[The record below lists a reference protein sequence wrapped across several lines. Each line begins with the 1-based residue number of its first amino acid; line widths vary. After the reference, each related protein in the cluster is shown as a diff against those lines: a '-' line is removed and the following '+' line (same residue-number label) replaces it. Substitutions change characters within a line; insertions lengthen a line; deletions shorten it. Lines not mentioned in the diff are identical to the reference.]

1 MLSVLCS
8 TQKKAPQPAHSSSKP
23 SPLLPQTL
31 HVGSSGMPLLLLL
44 ALLLWRL
51 VLLATLLE
59 LQSALLGCQWHQSGM
74 ESGRKIQRRGLTL
87 SEELERVAGMRDTA
101 RTRMRAIELARA
113 PPPPLPSLFQFP
125 VSFVF
130 KLPLCHWHSESL
142 AVSSA

>member
-1 MLSVLCS
+1 MLSVSCS
-8 TQKKAPQPAHSSSKP
+8 TQKKAPQPEHSSSKP

-31 HVGSSGMPLLLLL
+31 HVGSSGMPLSLLL

-59 LQSALLGCQWHQSGM
+59 LQSALLGVWHQSGM

-101 RTRMRAIELARA
+101 RTRTRAIELARA
-113 PPPPLPSLFQFP
+113 PPPPPLLFSSFFQFFLSSTSHWQLP
-125 VSFVF
+125 AFRGSR
-130 KLPLCHWHSESL
+130 LPLQ
-142 AVSSA
+142 